1 MIQSAALIFPSTFL
15 ATYGWAVSLGHAD
28 KIWPYISDTGDD
40 DDGDDGDDDDD
51 DGDDGDDDDDD
62 GDDGDDGDDT
72 DDHDDDNNSTG
83 TVPPES
89 CFFGQMLNI
98 GALLLVITFFI
109 R

>member
-40 DDGDDGDDDDD
+40 DDGDDDDDD
-51 DGDDGDDDDDD
+51 DGDDGDDADDDDD
-62 GDDGDDGDDT
+62 GS
-72 DDHDDDNNSTG
+72 NPTG

>member
-40 DDGDDGDDDDD
+40 DDDE
-51 DGDDGDDDDDD
+51 DDDD
-62 GDDGDDGDDT
+62 GDDGDDGDD
-72 DDHDDDNNSTG
+72 DDDDDDNNSTG

>member
-40 DDGDDGDDDDD
+40 DDGDDDDDD
-51 DGDDGDDDDDD
+51 DGDDGDDADDDDD
-62 GDDGDDGDDT
+62 G
-72 DDHDDDNNSTG
+72 NNSTG

>member
-40 DDGDDGDDDDD
+40 DDGDDGENDDDD
-51 DGDDGDDDDDD
+51 DGDDGDDDD
-62 GDDGDDGDDT
+62 
-72 DDHDDDNNSTG
+72 DDDNNSTG

-98 GALLLVITFFI
+98 GALLVVITFFI